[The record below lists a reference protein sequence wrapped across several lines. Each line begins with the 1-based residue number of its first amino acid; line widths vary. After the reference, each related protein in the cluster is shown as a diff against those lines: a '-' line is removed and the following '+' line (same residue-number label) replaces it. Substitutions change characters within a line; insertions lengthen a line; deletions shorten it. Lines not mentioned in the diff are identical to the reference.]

1 MPKVIGVGGLFFKTR
16 DEAALREWY
25 SRVLGLTYMDWGG
38 VIFTPDMAAK
48 QPGAATVFASFK
60 TDTDYFAP
68 STNEF
73 MFNLMVDDLNGM
85 LSRCKQHGVEPVKI
99 FNDQPNGR
107 FAHIMDP
114 EGRKVELW
122 EPAPMAP

>member
-1 MPKVIGVGGLFFKTR
+1 MAKVIGVGGVFFKSR

-25 SRVLGLTYMDWGG
+25 GRVLGLTFMDFGA
-38 VIFTPDMAAK
+38 VIFTPQEAAT

-68 STNEF
+68 STKEF

-85 LSRCKQHGVEPVKI
+85 LARCKQHGVEPVKI

-107 FAHIMDP
+107 FAHIIDL
-114 EGRKVELW
+114 EGRKIELW
-122 EPAPMAP
+122 EPAPMAR